1 MGWANTLREI
11 IRSSLLRVLEGL
23 IGPGQPWPMRVTG
36 SLPFPVRRGDLA
48 KLGYPVAARLADD
61 PHMHPV
67 FSAGDWVILD
77 QSIPK
82 RAPIRNEDSFY
93 LLKLRGEPLIR
104 RVRAL
109 GEVWYIVA
117 EDIAYN
123 SSAWERIDTEADLLR
138 TIRARGSGSFLLS
151 FDLVGAGMAR

>member
-1 MGWANTLREI
+1 
-11 IRSSLLRVLEGL
+11 
-23 IGPGQPWPMRVTG
+23 
-36 SLPFPVRRGDLA
+36 
-48 KLGYPVAARLADD
+48 
-61 PHMHPV
+61 MHPV

-77 QSIPK
+77 QSIPA

-138 TIRARGSGSFLLS
+138 TIRARASGSSLQRT
-151 FDLVGAGMAR
+151 DLVQAGMAR